1 MNDTHH
7 DSAAPDDVPTVE
19 ARRNLSEI
27 LNRVAYG
34 KERVVVTRHGKGV
47 AAIVPVEELDLLD
60 RVRRFAARADVA
72 DALRELEEGKAV
84 SWNGLRRDLGL

>member
-1 MNDTHH
+1 MDDARRDPT
-7 DSAAPDDVPTVE
+7 APDDVPTVE
-19 ARRNLSEI
+19 ARKNLSEI

-72 DALRELEEGKAV
+72 DALRELEEGRTV
-84 SWNGLRRDLGL
+84 SWSALRRDLGL

>member
-1 MNDTHH
+1 MSDARRDPAT
-7 DSAAPDDVPTVE
+7 PDDIPTVE

-27 LNRVAYG
+27 LNRVGYG

-60 RVRRFAARADVA
+60 RVRRFAARSDVA
-72 DALRELEEGKAV
+72 DALRELEEGTAV
-84 SWNGLRRDLGL
+84 SWSDLRQDLGL